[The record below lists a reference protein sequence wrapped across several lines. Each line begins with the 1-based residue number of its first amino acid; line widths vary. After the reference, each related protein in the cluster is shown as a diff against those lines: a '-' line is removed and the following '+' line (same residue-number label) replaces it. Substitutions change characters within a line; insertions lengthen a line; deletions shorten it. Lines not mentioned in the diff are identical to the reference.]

1 MSKDTPSDK
10 HSSHITFS
18 SSAISKSAN
27 HKRKNE
33 AQKLEQES
41 LAFLDID
48 SDTLHSG
55 SRQLRSQKT
64 LFMSDEDKI
73 RKEVERGRIIDEEIT
88 YRPLRPGQ
96 KDIDERFKPQRED
109 FEYIYSHIDEV
120 RCQVWASNLEAWL
133 FFINHHNLYPDPS
146 VPILDKDGIEY
157 PDISFS
163 LDNLLQLPSNKK
175 YLKKTKSKTADV
187 PTTVPSVHS
196 TSGDKN
202 LSDAP
207 PLRPTSSSGS
217 SDSFVLVHQGDSL
230 EDNPTNGSNPSL
242 ITEPSQIPNPDS
254 LGLPPSTG
262 ATPTGT
268 PQGSQSQSPFE
279 ETQPIV
285 ESRTSTPDSDLD
297 FNMTSLKERSVFFP
311 SEKFD
316 GRNTAL
322 TKQHWQTFEDFCDQQ
337 KLYLEDKDEHARAA
351 SIDQIKPFF
360 KMTLTG
366 LARAWL
372 DRQEFDTPIQLKEK
386 FLTDFSCY
394 GKTHRQWIAKW
405 SELKFNPDID
415 NIDEFIEKFEDLASL
430 NNLQDDYKLH
440 AFKIAMPREIE
451 LHLRTINNLQ
461 DCYQT
466 AKELLTIVQNP
477 VTNKMSTLSLAQSR
491 SPSPQPKSRS
501 PSPRNGRSTSPTPDR
516 SRPRTRSNFE
526 GFRQYPGPSRP
537 QSILKRPFRNNQGRG
552 RGRGR
557 PMFNGQRP
565 FNRPRSVSR
574 GRQPPLRC
582 FNCNMIGHLARNCF
596 TRTRSQSQNRSGF
609 PRRFTPNPRRNQRQM
624 IQRYPQPRVRFQEQN
639 NRYQQNRYQG
649 GYQNQNRP
657 QNQNRYADTQYNSE
671 DYSQEYSQEQD
682 EFQTPNIYDLNQ

>member
-1 MSKDTPSDK
+1 MSDKNPSDK
-10 HSSHITFS
+10 ETSHITFS
-18 SSAISKSAN
+18 SSKTTKSGKP
-27 HKRKNE
+27 KRKNE
-33 AQKLEQES
+33 AQKLEQDA
-41 LAFLDID
+41 LALLDID

-55 SRQLRSQKT
+55 SRHLRSQKT
-64 LFMSDEDKI
+64 LFMSDEDTI
-73 RKEVERGRIIDEEIT
+73 RKEVERGRLIDEEIT

-96 KDIDERFKPQRED
+96 REVDERFKPERED

-133 FFINHHNLYPDPS
+133 FFIKHHNLYSDPS
-146 VPILDKDGIEY
+146 VPILDKDGLEY

-163 LDNLLQLPSNKK
+163 LDNLLQLPTNKK
-175 YLKKTKSKTADV
+175 YLKKSKTKTADV
-187 PTTVPSVHS
+187 STTIPPTHS
-196 TSGDKN
+196 TPDDKN
-202 LSDAP
+202 LSDAAP
-207 PLRPTSSSGS
+207 FNPTSSSSS
-217 SDSFVLVHQGDSL
+217 SDSFVLIHQRDIL
-230 EDNPTNGSNPSL
+230 EFDNSNKSTSGSNPTL
-242 ITEPSQIPNPDS
+242 IPEPSQIPNPDA
-254 LGLPPSTG
+254 LILPQSTG

-268 PQGSQSQSPFE
+268 PQGSQPQSPLE
-279 ETQPIV
+279 QSQPIV

-297 FNMTSLKERSVFFP
+297 FDMTSLKERSVFFP
-311 SEKFD
+311 SDKFD

-337 KLYLEDKDEHARAA
+337 KLYLEDKDEHTRAA
-351 SIDQIKPFF
+351 TIDQIKPFF

-372 DRQEFDTPIQLKEK
+372 DRQEFDTPLQLKEK
-386 FLTDFSCY
+386 FLTDFSRY

-405 SELKFNPDID
+405 SELKFTPDID

-501 PSPRNGRSTSPTPDR
+501 PSPRNGRSISPTPDR
-516 SRPRTRSNFE
+516 SRPRTRANFE

-574 GRQPPLRC
+574 SRQPPLRC

-596 TRTRSQSQNRSGF
+596 TRTRSQSQNRAGF
-609 PRRFTPNPRRNQRQM
+609 PRRFTPNPRRNQR
-624 IQRYPQPRVRFQEQN
+624 
-639 NRYQQNRYQG
+639 
-649 GYQNQNRP
+649 
-657 QNQNRYADTQYNSE
+657 
-671 DYSQEYSQEQD
+671 
-682 EFQTPNIYDLNQ
+682 